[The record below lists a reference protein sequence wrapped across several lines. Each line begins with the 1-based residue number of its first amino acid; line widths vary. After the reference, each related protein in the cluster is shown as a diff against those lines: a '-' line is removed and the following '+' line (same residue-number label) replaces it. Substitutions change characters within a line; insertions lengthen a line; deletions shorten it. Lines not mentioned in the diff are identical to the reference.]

1 VILYLDTSSLI
12 KLYIEEPGTPEVERQ
27 FDEASLVCTSVVAYA
42 EARSALARLCR
53 EGSLPPEEHTRTK
66 ANLDQNWTDYLTVDA
81 TPEVWRAAGD
91 LAEAHALR
99 GCDSIHLASFLHLV
113 RTDLGEPV
121 QFSSFDGR
129 LRQASRREIEAALMR
144 EGREENLPRIGL
156 SATTDVP
163 TRLIQSG

>member
-1 VILYLDTSSLI
+1 MILYLDTSSLI
-12 KLYIEEPGTPEVERQ
+12 KLYIEEPDTPEVERQ

-53 EGSLPPEEHTRTK
+53 AGSLPPEEHTRTK
-66 ANLDQNWTDYLTVDA
+66 ANLDQSWTHYLTVDV

-99 GCDSIHLASFLHLV
+99 GFDSIHLASFLHLA

-121 QFSSFDGR
+121 QFSSFDDR
-129 LRQASRREIEAALMR
+129 LRQASRREIEEATPRALQTPADP
-144 EGREENLPRIGL
+144 E
-156 SATTDVP
+156 
-163 TRLIQSG
+163 